1 VKYLDSSVVLAHL
14 LAEERRPP
22 EHLWSGT
29 LVSSRLLT
37 YEVWVKLHSRGF
49 GDSHADEAASILE
62 LLNVMEMDPHVLARA
77 LEPFPRPT
85 RTLDAIHLA
94 SADFLRSQGQEVAI
108 VTYDMRMSE
117 TAREMGFEL
126 YPLE

>member
-1 VKYLDSSVVLAHL
+1 
-14 LAEERRPP
+14 
-22 EHLWSGT
+22 
-29 LVSSRLLT
+29 
-37 YEVWVKLHSRGF
+37 
-49 GDSHADEAASILE
+49 
-62 LLNVMEMDPHVLARA
+62 MEMDPHVLARA

-94 SADFLRSQGQEVAI
+94 SADFLRSQGQDVAI